1 MWIKRVTVASANPS
15 GHLRGILRAVGLTF
29 LMVVIWCWQNHRGT
43 LSSWSLP
50 LDYTGDSLQHLAR
63 IKATSEGDLMPF
75 GAHHVRRLAAP
86 FVADWS
92 QFPASDDIANYL
104 CGLIARLTGVMAAG
118 NLALL
123 LAQLSAGWSFYF
135 CARLLRNRWEWSMAG
150 ALLFGLSFFS
160 LERGLPHLWL
170 AFTYTVPLALL
181 SCWLVAAGRRTTKRS
196 MWRWLCYG
204 TAGALGASYP
214 YNLFL
219 YLQLLGWSVLVRWW
233 RERWSPSVRLGLVC
247 GLVAVGVCG
256 AVNSHVFSTGEV
268 GGGPSLL
275 VRNYAATE
283 IYALKPIELFVPPS
297 AHHGGWL
304 AALGYRY
311 LRWSD
316 WRGEAFSPYL
326 GLAGAIGLVWLLG
339 AFVRD
344 VIVERRVRRSGY
356 ALAASWILL
365 FSVIGGPNSILAFF
379 LRFDVFRASNRYSI
393 FLLALGL
400 LFVASRL
407 SRLTRDWRSG
417 VRLGL
422 AGLVVIVGLW
432 DQLPVRKSLDAVQQ
446 IKEQVRGDQRL
457 GEEMERR
464 LGPGAMVFQLPVL
477 DFPEGRPQFQ
487 ANEYDNL
494 RLYIATR
501 TLRFSYGEIKNRAR
515 DAWQHDCREMAPAAL
530 VKALESYGFAALCID
545 RRGYPDEA
553 GQLLADLAETGRTAL
568 FSEPF
573 AAKSVVLL
581 HPAAH
586 LVPPFARSFTYGEGW
601 NRLMFADEVLSPVSL
616 SPPRPKKP
624 GPVRG
629 PLPPLAEGS
638 TRALR
643 WTDGSAS
650 LSYFNPLPR
659 ALTASLDLQL
669 SSVGER
675 TVLLLVNGHELNQ
688 VRLGSETKEIS
699 LAAVELQPG
708 VNRLDLITPEPAIRV
723 SEQRLHLRAIAVHE
737 MKMRLPSAPT
747 VELTGDPGGER

>member
-1 MWIKRVTVASANPS
+1 M
-15 GHLRGILRAVGLTF
+15 
-29 LMVVIWCWQNHRGT
+29 
-43 LSSWSLP
+43 P
-50 LDYTGDSLQHLAR
+50 LDYTGDSLQNLAR
-63 IKATSEGDLMPF
+63 IKAASEGDLVPF

-104 CGLIARLTGVMAAG
+104 CGLVARLIGVMAAG
-118 NLALL
+118 NFALL
-123 LAQLSAGWSFYF
+123 LANVSAGWSFYV

-160 LERGLPHLWL
+160 LYRGLPHLWL

-181 SCWLVAAGRRTTKRS
+181 SCWLIAVGHRTTQRS
-196 MWRWLCYG
+196 SWRWLCYG

-233 RERWSPSVRLGLVC
+233 RERWSPNVRLGLGC
-247 GLVAVGVCG
+247 GLVAVAVCG
-256 AVNSHVFSTGEV
+256 AVNSHVFSTGEI
-268 GGGPSLL
+268 GGGSSPL

-283 IYALKPIELFVPPS
+283 IYGLKPIELFLPPS
-297 AHHGGWL
+297 EHHGPWL

-316 WRGEAFSPYL
+316 WRGETFSPYL

-339 AFVRD
+339 AFVRN
-344 VIVERRVRRSGY
+344 VVVERRVRRSGY
-356 ALAASWILL
+356 ALTALWVLL
-365 FSVIGGPNSILAFF
+365 FSVIGGQNSILAFF
-379 LRFDVFRASNRYSI
+379 LGFDVFRASNRYSV
-393 FLLALGL
+393 FLLALAL
-400 LFVASRL
+400 LFVAARL
-407 SRLTRDWRSG
+407 SRLTRDWRPG

-432 DQLPVRKSLDAVQQ
+432 DQLPVRESPAAGQQ
-446 IKEQVRGDQRL
+446 IAEQVRGDRRL
-457 GEEMERR
+457 GGEMERR

-530 VKALESYGFAALCID
+530 VGALESYGFAALVVD
-545 RRGYPDEA
+545 GRGYPDGA
-553 GQLLADLAETGRTAL
+553 AQLLAEIAATGRTEL
-568 FSEPF
+568 VSEPLT
-573 AAKSVVLL
+573 AKSVVLL
-581 HPAAH
+581 HPAAQP
-586 LVPPFARSFTYGEGW
+586 VPPFARSFTYGNGW
-601 NRLMFADEVLSPVSL
+601 NRLTFADEARTPVSL
-616 SPPRPKKP
+616 SPPPPKKP

-638 TRALR
+638 ARAWR
-643 WTDGSAS
+643 WTNGSAS

-659 ALTASLDLQL
+659 PLTASLHLVL
-669 SSVGER
+669 GSEGER
-675 TVLLLVNGHELNQ
+675 TVWLLVNGHEVNR
-688 VRLGSETKEIS
+688 VRIGSETREIS

-708 VNRLDLITPEPAIRV
+708 VNRLDLATPEPAIRV
-723 SEQRLHLRAIAVHE
+723 SEQRMHLRAIAVHE
-737 MKMRLPSAPT
+737 MQMRLPSAPT
-747 VELTGDPGGER
+747 VELTGDPGGDR